1 VIAPCGGSKG
11 GMTMR
16 LGTSVLFFC
25 AAPLLLALAAPSD
38 QKDAEPR
45 YDTATNIDLM
55 VVVVDV
61 KEVAA
66 GSPLSGMHLL
76 VRPESAK
83 SNSETTDVYL
93 APDDY
98 LKDFGCHFAKGDKIQ
113 VKGSKVRY
121 NGGPAVLAR
130 EVRQESTTVYLR
142 DEHGVPYWNKS

>member
-1 VIAPCGGSKG
+1 
-11 GMTMR
+11 MTMR